1 MRRTLLP
8 VDGVHDVEVDGE
20 DEDIAERVKSAAEVE
35 NVGVLEGDLLG
46 DLHHTKDDDQVGAIR
61 IVLASGIS
69 SPARDNAEDT
79 AAWCSRVWQVGGDV
93 SYTCGERPIVN
104 MFCRVAERLER

>member
-1 MRRTLLP
+1 MTRHTLLS

-20 DEDIAERVKSAAEVE
+20 DDDIAERVKGAAEVE

-61 IVLASGIS
+61 IMLASRVS
-69 SPARDNAEDT
+69 SPVRDG
-79 AAWCSRVWQVGGDV
+79 V
-93 SYTCGERPIVN
+93 
-104 MFCRVAERLER
+104 